1 MDDILDEKRGDKT
14 RRQLI
19 EAAGWLFA
27 EKGFAA
33 TSIRDICKRADVNIA
48 AAHYHF
54 GDKQKLYQ
62 AILEHCVEE
71 DRKTFPLPVRAAKA
85 DAEKFLADY
94 ICVILSR
101 MTRTH
106 QSEWRS
112 ALVNRE
118 MFTPS
123 PEFVKFI
130 SEKCIGPDIEAF
142 SATFKSISPKASD
155 EAIKT
160 AVMSV
165 IGMMG
170 AYAMPVPLLK
180 ATVPAQ
186 QLSLKQCEAI
196 AQFISRASVAGLLS
210 ITGKP
215 GHKSHPEEP
224 S

>member
-1 MDDILDEKRGDKT
+1 MGAEATDETRGEKT

-33 TSIRDICKRADVNIA
+33 TSIRDICTRADVNIA

-62 AILEHCVEE
+62 ATLEHCVEE
-71 DRKTFPLPVRAAKA
+71 HRKTFPLPAREDKG
-85 DAEKFLADY
+85 DPGEFLAEY
-94 ICVILSR
+94 ICAILSR

-106 QSEWRS
+106 QSEWRT
-112 ALVNRE
+112 ALLNRE

-123 PEFVKFI
+123 KEFVKFI
-130 SEKCIGPDIEAF
+130 SENCVGPDIVEF
-142 SATFKSISPKASD
+142 TATFRRIAPKASD

-160 AVMSV
+160 AVMGV
-165 IGMMG
+165 IGMIC

-180 ATVPAQ
+180 ATVPSQ
-186 QLSLKQCEAI
+186 QLSLKQCKTI
-196 AQFISRASVAGLLS
+196 AQFISHANIAGLLS
-210 ITGKP
+210 LTGRKGP
-215 GHKSHPEEP
+215 
-224 S
+224 